1 MGINARQQV
10 IIATRAI
17 LDLILPPRCR
27 ICNSSTVGERIPW
40 VCQACWLAVVYIKP
54 PICYQCG
61 QPFASPLEGIASA
74 THRCGACRL
83 TPPPYIKARAIGF
96 YQGVLR
102 DMIHAMKY
110 QRIYGLVRPLADLLF
125 SQFKFH
131 WGERMPDLLIPVP
144 LHRRRR
150 RQREFDQAL
159 ALARHVSQEINI
171 PLRENLLIRHRHTAS
186 QVGLSAV
193 QRRRNVRGAFQLR
206 EAQACQG
213 RSLLL
218 IDDVYTTGATIREC
232 ARLLQQAGA
241 DWVGVYTL
249 ARVG

>member
-1 MGINARQQV
+1 
-10 IIATRAI
+10 
-17 LDLILPPRCR
+17 
-27 ICNSSTVGERIPW
+27 
-40 VCQACWLAVVYIKP
+40 
-54 PICYQCG
+54 
-61 QPFASPLEGIASA
+61 
-74 THRCGACRL
+74 
-83 TPPPYIKARAIGF
+83 
-96 YQGVLR
+96 
-102 DMIHAMKY
+102 

-144 LHRRRR
+144 LHRRRLH
-150 RQREFDQAL
+150 QREFDQAV
-159 ALARHVSQEINI
+159 ALARHVSQQINI

-193 QRRRNVRGAFQLR
+193 QRRRNVRRAFQLR
-206 EAQACQG
+206 EPQACQG

-218 IDDVYTTGATIREC
+218 IDDVYTTGATIGEC